1 LDAFLEFRGGDRT
14 AWSGELTDTGTVH
27 VDAPHLFGGEKDQ
40 GGIVGDMD
48 VLFGKADQ
56 MPHSYLLATLGPQV
70 PAWRGIATVVWKGG
84 KYGAMNPYPQPA
96 SYKIRRIL
104 KGWDHDACCYPEKA
118 AIGMQI
124 APSVAV
130 YFAIDL
136 SGSMHYV
143 GGNGRSRLDNMK

>member
-1 LDAFLEFRGGDRT
+1 
-14 AWSGELTDTGTVH
+14 
-27 VDAPHLFGGEKDQ
+27 
-40 GGIVGDMD
+40 M
-48 VLFGKADQ
+48 
-56 MPHSYLLATLGPQV
+56 